1 MTAMLALL
9 ASLLAFGFYENRRH
23 QRRLDSI
30 PLRIHVNGTRGKS
43 SVTRLI
49 AAGLRA
55 GGLKTVAKTTGTA
68 PMMIFEDGS
77 ERRIRRVGRANI
89 IEQVQVV
96 EIAAERGAK
105 ALVIEC
111 MALLPEL
118 QWLSEHRMIRSTVGV
133 LTNAREDHFDVMGPT
148 AAHVARSV
156 CNTVPDHGVLFTAD
170 ARFLGAFKEAA
181 AQNSTKVVLADV
193 AGVSDDEM
201 LPFSYIE
208 HRENVALALRVCL
221 AQGVSRAKALAGM
234 YACVPD
240 PGVLR
245 LYKVDYFDKRI
256 EFVNAFAAND
266 RESTLLILER
276 LNALPCKDR
285 RVIVLFNTRGDRIQR
300 AEQFAGMIA
309 HDIKADLFILVGEF
323 VDAVAA
329 VAVRQGA
336 PADKILNLGPLKP
349 EAIPQLF
356 EAVLHATP
364 RRAIVVGIG
373 NIGGIGQGIVD
384 FFENRSRRT
393 VDHVG

>member
-1 MTAMLALL
+1 MLALL
-9 ASLLAFGFYENRRH
+9 AALLAFGFYENSRH
-23 QRRLDSI
+23 QRRLADI

-55 GGLKTVAKTTGTA
+55 GGIRTFAKTTGTS
-68 PMMIFEDGS
+68 PMMIFEDGR
-77 ERRIRRVGRANI
+77 ERRIRRAGRANI
-89 IEQVQVV
+89 IEQVLVV
-96 EIAAERGAK
+96 KVAAERGAQ

-148 AAHVARSV
+148 ATHVARSLS
-156 CNTVPDHGVLFTAD
+156 NTVPDQGVLFTAD

-181 AQNSTKVVLADV
+181 AQNSTTAVLTDAED
-193 AGVSDDEM
+193 VSDAEM

-208 HRENVALALRVCL
+208 HRENVALALQVCR
-221 AQGVSRAKALAGM
+221 AQGVSREQALAGM
-234 YACVPD
+234 YGCIPD

-245 LYKVDYFDKRI
+245 RYAVDYFDKHI

-276 LNALPCKDR
+276 LEALPGKDR
-285 RVIVLFNTRGDRIQR
+285 TVIVLFNTRGDRIQR

-329 VAVRQGA
+329 SAVRQGA
-336 PADKILNLGPLKP
+336 PAEKILNLGPLKR
-349 EAIPQLF
+349 ADIPQLF

-364 RRAIVVGIG
+364 RRALVVGIG

-393 VDHVG
+393 A